1 MLSLLTLYIE
11 SSKVSKDIYSFNPL
25 TDQDAAS
32 YLFCSFANGAD
43 ENGMIDKVRREFFNT
58 TRFISQKQ
66 VEEKRGAWEIFLENN
81 KLNGMASV
89 FPEENKLHLIVYGNL
104 SVLHF
109 RNNDQEK
116 RLTGSY
122 GKVQTDR
129 IEIKK
134 GDVIMIV
141 LNSHS
146 SSGFDA
152 LSDSELFPMLF
163 ADDVGKAESIMTKSP
178 KFTNRIQSIRAKQ
191 HAPERKDY
199 EVIINPVQKQEDA
212 SPVSSANSLPFM
224 RSEAVKQDDS
234 SNNSSG
240 KALPQTRT
248 DPDKQ
253 DNASTDTS
261 GKALMGSGK
270 EAIKKE
276 ETKTNDRRSDY
287 VTEKEPEVI
296 LGELPTFCDKMV
308 HCFKHLKVGGF
319 FWGILWFVLGFML
332 VLFIMYLLM
341 PDNEFLQRIFFIL

>member
-58 TRFISQKQ
+58 TRFISQKK

-89 FPEENKLHLIVYGNL
+89 LPEENKLHLIVYGNL

-109 RNNDQEK
+109 RNNEQEK

-122 GKVQTDR
+122 GKVQADR
-129 IEIKK
+129 IEIEKD
-134 GDVIMIV
+134 DVIIIV
-141 LNSHS
+141 LNSFS

-163 ADDVGKAESIMTKSP
+163 VDAVGKAESLMTKSP

-191 HAPERKDY
+191 HASERKDC
-199 EVIINPVQKQEDA
+199 EVIINPIQ
-212 SPVSSANSLPFM
+212 
-224 RSEAVKQDDS
+224 KQDDAPT
-234 SNNSSG
+234 G
-240 KALPQTRT
+240 
-248 DPDKQ
+248 
-253 DNASTDTS
+253 TS
-261 GKALMGSGK
+261 GKALMRSSM

-276 ETKTNDRRSDY
+276 DTKTNDRRSDY
-287 VTEKEPEVI
+287 ADEKEPEVI
-296 LGELPTFCDKMV
+296 LGELPTFFDKMI
-308 HCFKHLKVGGF
+308 HYFKYFKVGGF
-319 FWGILWFVLGFML
+319 WWGILLFALGFML
-332 VLFIMYLLM
+332 VLFIMYLFM
-341 PDNEFLQRIFFIL
+341 PDNEFLQRIFFHFIK